1 MEGTLFVVKRSAFPK
16 FRVMVLNRV
25 GLDNME
31 LDINP
36 GFTFEL
42 SVPYIMYKEGD
53 DGVKGLWF
61 YDQEEAALVAALL
74 RKIADTLDA
83 AAAKQQ
89 AARASKQ
96 AARRAQAQAQGAS
109 AARAAQA
116 VASAAQGRR
125 TAAESASG
133 RPAPS
138 GGDVDA
144 AGDITLLLQKM
155 AAGASQGGA
164 GAPRPPAA
172 SPPPPEEG
180 GASADDGDHSFMALL
195 QRAGMAAGDAPAPA
209 SPPRPPKSQAA
220 PAAKKAKAAA
230 AAVTPAAIA
239 MALRELAEDGA
250 FTARVAA
257 AINRHASA

>member
-1 MEGTLFVVKRSAFPK
+1 M
-16 FRVMVLNRV
+16 
-25 GLDNME
+25 
-31 LDINP
+31 
-36 GFTFEL
+36 
-42 SVPYIMYKEGD
+42 
-53 DGVKGLWF
+53 
-61 YDQEEAALVAALL
+61 
-74 RKIADTLDA
+74 
-83 AAAKQQ
+83 
-89 AARASKQ
+89 
-96 AARRAQAQAQGAS
+96 
-109 AARAAQA
+109 
-116 VASAAQGRR
+116 ASAAQGRR